1 MSLAVMPTPFI
12 TGGRGVDEVSTQL
25 TSFRYSNTRLPE
37 EAFVLA
43 SSTVTATLSVGHHLV
58 TATDAREAIQQL
70 ASVLQL
76 PEKDIC
82 AAAGVKPRTF
92 KGWKQRGHKPQ
103 VGSLGRLWNMVEV
116 VNGLNDDLEGS
127 FPQWLKASADRLS
140 LFNAGQFN
148 RLVNLAA
155 RDILSGADVLTTYEP
170 RNLYDPEISITPAR
184 VQERRPLSGLKRDRL

>member
-1 MSLAVMPTPFI
+1 MNVAVMPTPFS
-12 TGGRGVDEVSTQL
+12 TGGRGVDEVAARL
-25 TSFRYSNTRLPE
+25 TSFRYSNTRLPV
-37 EAFVLA
+37 EAFVPA
-43 SSTVTATLSVGHHLV
+43 GATVTATLSVGHDLV
-58 TATDAREAIQQL
+58 TATDACEAIQQL
-70 ASVLQL
+70 ATVLQL

-140 LFNAGQFN
+140 LFHAGQFN
-148 RLVNLAA
+148 QLVNLAA
-155 RDILSGADVLTTYEP
+155 KDSLSSGEVLTAYEP
-170 RNLYDPEISITPAR
+170 RNVYDPEISITPTR